1 MSRFFKEERMG
12 GGKGE
17 REENRGGVVERKGRK
32 EKCEERERERRRGGD
47 RPSNET
53 IR

>member
-1 MSRFFKEERMG
+1 MG

-32 EKCEERERERRRGGD
+32 EKCEEREREEKRGGGTV
-47 RPSNET
+47 RRMKRSVKR
-53 IR
+53 IIIYLL